1 LAPDALPRACCII
14 GGPRGESFSSAALS
28 YQLKEGLVIHRL
40 YASRA
45 NGNQWYEK
53 TEHKAGHS
61 LTSCKRREGI
71 MFYLSPFMT
80 PIVQSI
86 SKQMGIK
93 ITKHVIKIERNN
105 EMQNNLDLQP
115 NSLHFEVELR
125 LK

>member
-1 LAPDALPRACCII
+1 
-14 GGPRGESFSSAALS
+14 
-28 YQLKEGLVIHRL
+28 
-40 YASRA
+40 
-45 NGNQWYEK
+45 
-53 TEHKAGHS
+53 
-61 LTSCKRREGI
+61 